1 MLCRE
6 RRELEE
12 RWDRR
17 RFNPKTDSSRPAKS
31 AIYCSF
37 AVENY
42 IITGARNRSICFYE
56 FEQEERALSII
67 FRIKDA
73 HAGSVLCMEVDLL
86 GGGGAGT
93 MYTGGSDGRVNV
105 WDLDGVLT
113 EWSTFRGKPVLVKS
127 MVGHEAGVLD
137 LVVDNHRVLSCSKD
151 GTVRVWCRN
160 SLTSTAQ
167 VDLLGGP
174 INCIALHQE
183 TGILVA
189 AGCHGKITFYDLET
203 MKPLQRC
210 RSQTRDTVACVG
222 FYDDLVVWG
231 DTHLRLAQMGTGRVM
246 FEQSADT
253 ELIRCFTIMPR
264 TGRVI
269 TGSYSNQV
277 GVCLSVYLASPTS
290 HD

>member
-1 MLCRE
+1 MCVQTEIDGPFADTLDWRMLCRE

-113 EWSTFRGKPVLVKS
+113 EWSTFKGKPVLVKS

-137 LVVDNHRVLSCSKD
+137 LVVDNHRVLS
-151 GTVRVWCRN
+151 W
-160 SLTSTAQ
+160 
-167 VDLLGGP
+167 
-174 INCIALHQE
+174 
-183 TGILVA
+183 
-189 AGCHGKITFYDLET
+189 
-203 MKPLQRC
+203 
-210 RSQTRDTVACVG
+210 
-222 FYDDLVVWG
+222 
-231 DTHLRLAQMGTGRVM
+231 
-246 FEQSADT
+246 
-253 ELIRCFTIMPR
+253 
-264 TGRVI
+264 
-269 TGSYSNQV
+269 
-277 GVCLSVYLASPTS
+277 
-290 HD
+290 